1 MSKVALNVAIE
12 VKSEHRERVLAALL
26 AHRER
31 CLAGEPGTLQFEV
44 LVASDDPSRLFLF
57 ELYRDA
63 SALSAHASGASIAA
77 YREDVKDKI
86 QNSSVTKCLLG
97 HELSA

>member
-1 MSKVALNVAIE
+1 MPMFFNTV
-12 VKSEHRERVLAALL
+12 VLAALL

-31 CLAGEPGTLQFEV
+31 CLASEPGTLQFEV
-44 LVASDDPSRLFLF
+44 LVACDDPSSRLFLF

-63 SALSAHASGASIAA
+63 SALTAHASGASIAA